1 MAQEKSQLRTST
13 SPKDSTPS
21 QPSMISES
29 LLSYPAPSL
38 APDEVPQTA
47 PVQPRQLLKDRLYV
61 GNLHPTVDEYTLLQV
76 FSKFGKISKL
86 DFLFH
91 KSGPLK
97 GKPRG
102 YAFVEYADA
111 DDATKALVSANDKL
125 LRGRKLVVTHAQQ
138 APLDDSHGFSKSRRG
153 YSDLGKPTTLSLLKS
168 AGSSSRSDA
177 RTEDKIA
184 KMEAKLKQ
192 MEQSNPAGSR
202 AHPSL
207 PPKPVGIQTRAAS
220 GLTAGHSAA
229 PAHRSKNSS
238 KMVPLPSL
246 PIVNPSSS
254 ASSSKPSG
262 SAQPQKTTSHRRGG
276 LSLAGVKIVKP
287 KNP

>member
-61 GNLHPTVDEYTLLQV
+61 GNLHPTVDESVTGLIHPCCCFCKMLIKYHVRYTLLQV

-111 DDATKALVSANDKL
+111 DVSTALPTHTTTSL
-125 LRGRKLVVTHAQQ
+125 TLGLFLRFIGH
-138 APLDDSHGFSKSRRG
+138 
-153 YSDLGKPTTLSLLKS
+153 YPTRIPTLHSVY
-168 AGSSSRSDA
+168 
-177 RTEDKIA
+177 I
-184 KMEAKLKQ
+184 
-192 MEQSNPAGSR
+192 
-202 AHPSL
+202 HPSV
-207 PPKPVGIQTRAAS
+207 P
-220 GLTAGHSAA
+220 
-229 PAHRSKNSS
+229 RSTE
-238 KMVPLPSL
+238 
-246 PIVNPSSS
+246 
-254 ASSSKPSG
+254 G
-262 SAQPQKTTSHRRGG
+262 
-276 LSLAGVKIVKP
+276 
-287 KNP
+287 